1 MSKYVY
7 IKVTNDEYELIEAI
21 SDSPKELA
29 EETNYTVGSVYSSVT
44 RSKNKNYRKA
54 KDGSDY
60 YLPFRKVRID

>member
-7 IKVTNDEYELIEAI
+7 IKVSNDKYELIEAI

-29 EETNYTVGSVYSSVT
+29 EETNYTVGSVYSNVT